1 MITSFKKEL
10 DRHGFEIRPN
20 NVNEI
25 YEVYR
30 CDEDFAKL
38 SNNFPV
44 SIDAVIDEI
53 NSYPPS
59 TTINNKYYVSIYN
72 LRNELVAVI
81 DFIDEYSYK
90 GMHGCNGIWIGLLL
104 INKNM
109 QNEGYGRKII
119 ESFEIACLENRKE
132 IIQLG
137 VIKDNEKGSK
147 FWSKMGFRNF
157 TEINNG
163 DFDLVLMEKWL

>member
-1 MITSFKKEL
+1 MITSFKREL
-10 DRHGFEIRPN
+10 NRHGFEIRPN

-25 YEVYR
+25 YEIYR
-30 CDEDFAKL
+30 RDEDFAKL

-44 SIDAVIDEI
+44 SIDAVLEEI
-53 NSYPPS
+53 SNYPPS
-59 TTINNKYYVSIYN
+59 TARDNKYYVSIYN
-72 LRNELVAVI
+72 LRKDLIAVI

-90 GMHGCNGIWIGLLL
+90 GMHGCNAVWIGLLL

-119 ESFEIACLENRKE
+119 ESFEIACLENQKKV
-132 IIQLG
+132 IQLG
-137 VIKDNEKGSK
+137 VIKDNEKGSL

-163 DFDLVLMEKWL
+163 EFDLVLMEKWL